1 MIKKILALLLVLL
14 LSVALFACADNEE
27 EQTTGSGSI
36 NVEGTDD
43 DTSTETEGEETGSEI
58 ETNKAEVEIGD
69 PGEYS
74 YSECNETVY
83 VNNPGSA
90 VTLRTAAYEPKGSVA
105 HGTELKRIGLSTDEA
120 NYWSKVL
127 YQENEYYVA
136 TKFLTTMQNPDAGFE
151 EVSKTVVV
159 NEQTGSLKIRNIPT
173 MESSTVIGYANAGK
187 DVKVIAE
194 NTETGWYKIE
204 FVNADGETVKGYIA
218 SDAKYF
224 VSKKAETETGTEAGT
239 EANTEANTESTG
251 K

>member
-14 LSVALFACADNEE
+14 LSVALFACN
-27 EQTTGSGSI
+27 
-36 NVEGTDD
+36 
-43 DTSTETEGEETGSEI
+43 ETEEDTTDNGKINIETEETGSEVGETGNEI
-58 ETNKAEVEIGD
+58 ETGKVNTEVGD

-136 TKFLTTMQNPDAGFE
+136 TKFLTTMQNPDEGFV
-151 EVSKTVVV
+151 EVSKTVQI

-173 MESSTVIGYANAGK
+173 MESSTVIGYANTGK

-204 FVNADGETVKGYIA
+204 FVNADGETVQGYIA

-224 VSKKAETETGTEAGT
+224 VSNKAETETGTEAGT
-239 EANTEANTESTG
+239 EATTEANTESKG